1 MAPYLLRNETSSQNH
16 MGSLK
21 LKNSSD
27 KRYFLK
33 PIVGLSFGELDYL
46 MTAEQIVLIERKA
59 KIFKCIIS
67 LENSSFYECP
77 DNVCTKVIS

>member
-1 MAPYLLRNETSSQNH
+1 MAPYLLGNETSSQNH
-16 MGSLK
+16 IGSLK

-46 MTAEQIVLIERKA
+46 MPAEQIILIE
-59 KIFKCIIS
+59 KIEKF
-67 LENSSFYECP
+67 
-77 DNVCTKVIS
+77 